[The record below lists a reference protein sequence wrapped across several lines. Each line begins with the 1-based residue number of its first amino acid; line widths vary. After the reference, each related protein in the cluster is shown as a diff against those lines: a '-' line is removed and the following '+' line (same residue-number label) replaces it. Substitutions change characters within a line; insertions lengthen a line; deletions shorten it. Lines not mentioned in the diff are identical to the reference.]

1 MTALNIS
8 TDIPSNI
15 DTLEKLAMWACS
27 ALAHSNPGL
36 TVVEGQGYSELAAQ
50 AGVFYVASDNKYRF
64 LGRISME
71 VDKNHLSGTSKPWTF
86 AKNLSTT
93 ALDAGFKSN

>member
-15 DTLEKLAMWACS
+15 DTLEKLAYWVCS

-36 TVVEGQGYSELAAQ
+36 TVVEGQGYNELACQ
-50 AGVFYVASDNKYRF
+50 AGVYYVPSDNKYRF

-71 VDKNHLSGTSKPWTF
+71 VDKNHLAGSSKPWAF
-86 AKNLSTT
+86 AKNLSTN
-93 ALDAGFKSN
+93 ALDASFKSN